1 MRYED
6 LIHRLSEG
14 SGIGIGTIKKT
25 LREYKS
31 TGKVSSPQ
39 NKKVRRTICEKVDGF
54 DKKSINFGLG
64 KKFQRY
70 QKLFKPFKMILTYQI
85 YLVLRFKGY

>member
-1 MRYED
+1 MRNEPEIRYED
-6 LIHRLSEG
+6 LILKLSEG

-39 NKKVRRTICEKVDGF
+39 NKKVRSTVCEKVDDF
-54 DKKSINFGLG
+54 DKNVI
-64 KKFQRY
+64 R
-70 QKLFKPFKMILTYQI
+70 
-85 YLVLRFKGY
+85 